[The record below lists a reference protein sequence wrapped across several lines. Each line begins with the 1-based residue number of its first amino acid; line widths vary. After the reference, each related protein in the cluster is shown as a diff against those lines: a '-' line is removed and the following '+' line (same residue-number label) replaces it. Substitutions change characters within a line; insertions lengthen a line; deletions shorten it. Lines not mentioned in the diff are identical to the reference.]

1 MKIYNFIFCI
11 LFPFILLRGLYKSFK
26 YGEKLSRNFEKL
38 SIFKVEKNSKKIIF
52 IHAVSVGE
60 VLASRKFVEEVK
72 KRFPNHQIL
81 ITCTTQTGS
90 ATIRRIYGNSV
101 LHQYLPYDLKF
112 FIKRFLKLWK
122 PEITF
127 IIETEIWPNLIDQLS
142 KQKRKVF
149 LVNGRLSEKS
159 FRRYKSFLPILD
171 NVFEKIDFTV
181 CQGSEDL
188 ERFVE
193 LGIQENKIKK
203 DFSFKFDT
211 ISIKEEKNIDFINSK
226 GDKKVIIC
234 ASTHNPEEK
243 ILVDAFKKLNDEK
256 VLLILVPRHPE
267 RAIKIQ
273 KEMIKSKIEPSLFSK
288 NQHRID
294 FSKKIILVD
303 EIGYLENLFS
313 LADIAFIGGSLID
326 HGGQNFLEAVKF
338 SLPISSGKSY
348 FNFQEIA
355 EDLIKLNILFTADTP
370 EELCNIW
377 KKQINLS
384 SNEIA
389 RKASDY
395 LAHKQGASIRT
406 LECLPL

>member
-1 MKIYNFIFCI
+1 MLKSSDYKAYSKFIENLANKLTKFYYSK
-11 LFPFILLRGLYKSFK
+11 LNKSFK
-26 YGEKLSRNFEKL
+26 VSNKLAGKGYDPVTTADKAFEK
-38 SIFKVEKNSKKIIF
+38 F
-52 IHAVSVGE
+52 IRQE
-60 VLASRKFVEEVK
+60 IK

-193 LGIQENKIKK
+193 LGIQENKIKNPIYLSGDRHFAEISVIELLPNYK
-203 DFSFKFDT
+203 LYDVTSSGLTHSYEDLEEEFNSKRISPLITSKNFGMINWNWDT
-211 ISIKEEKNIDFINSK
+211 RKIALQIYNIDGRILY
-226 GDKKVIIC
+226 
-234 ASTHNPEEK
+234 EE
-243 ILVDAFKKLNDEK
+243 IL
-256 VLLILVPRHPE
+256 
-267 RAIKIQ
+267 KIQ
-273 KEMIKSKIEPSLFSK
+273 
-288 NQHRID
+288 
-294 FSKKIILVD
+294 
-303 EIGYLENLFS
+303 
-313 LADIAFIGGSLID
+313 
-326 HGGQNFLEAVKF
+326 
-338 SLPISSGKSY
+338 
-348 FNFQEIA
+348 
-355 EDLIKLNILFTADTP
+355 
-370 EELCNIW
+370 
-377 KKQINLS
+377 
-384 SNEIA
+384 
-389 RKASDY
+389 
-395 LAHKQGASIRT
+395 
-406 LECLPL
+406 